1 MWLSEFE
8 SQLCGL
14 EKGAWETMLLKMY
27 QWTVAK
33 FTPVKYTPCCD
44 HLLRKKSIVLLD
56 FLLSSN
62 SSIYIPV
69 MCALMPHATGNHW
82 SRTFTAALKL
92 RGLNSIYILWVARY
106 FVPSGLHAIMNL
118 EKFQEYLDD
127 ILFENWREN
136 SIFILFSLSI
146 IMFTASMLFVYYI
159 HKLIRVLDR

>member
-44 HLLRKKSIVLLD
+44 HLLRKKYIVLLD

-69 MCALMPHATGNHW
+69 MYALMPHAIGNHW

-92 RGLNSIYILWVARY
+92 RGLKSSFLAMKADNVTMWVRCSAGWSGKGGMGNNALENVSMNCSKVHTCQIQPLLWPPFAKKN
-106 FVPSGLHAIMNL
+106 P
-118 EKFQEYLDD
+118 
-127 ILFENWREN
+127 
-136 SIFILFSLSI
+136 
-146 IMFTASMLFVYYI
+146 
-159 HKLIRVLDR
+159 